1 MPTPKK
7 RNNESMLNAA
17 ERLIADVAANP
28 YAIYGTSGEG
38 IENLKYL
45 LDGMFRERYGTRATP
60 RVEEAIRDHGAPS
73 YHEEVGMTTRP
84 ITVSDDGGLDYRG
97 RRTVKPINQGSV
109 KRINPDLG
117 IIEKYPYM
125 RQERQRLED
134 AKADEMNAI
143 LADLVRNPPRKTV
156 GEGYQNGGTVKYRPG
171 GMIPK
176 YPGGGMM
183 PRKYEQ
189 GGPVG
194 SSSSDQ
200 KFRVIP
206 EKSPTGQTEL
216 AYYIDGRP
224 VESQDFQQQFYDAGN
239 KPQDLNQLIENSVIA
254 SKQGIG
260 ADSGIPSGSPL
271 EGLMKQYRD
280 ALKERNVYRE
290 KGAAG
295 VDSLYNARNENY
307 DRMIRQM
314 GG

>member
-7 RNNESMLNAA
+7 NNESMQNAA
-17 ERLIADVAANP
+17 ERLIADIADERSSV
-28 YAIYGTSGEG
+28 SGENP
-38 IENLKYL
+38 IEYLKFL
-45 LDGMFRERYGTRATP
+45 LEGMSRGVPRADGSQ
-60 RVEEAIRDHGAPS
+60 EASDKVSSIIRSYGAPS
-73 YHEEVGMTTRP
+73 YHKEVGMST
-84 ITVSDDGGLDYRG
+84 
-97 RRTVKPINQGSV
+97 RTVDPINRGGV
-109 KRINPDLG
+109 RTMNPDLG
-117 IIEKYPYM
+117 IFEDYPYM

-134 AKADEMNAI
+134 VKTDEMNAI

-156 GEGYQNGGTVKYRPG
+156 GEGYQNGGTVKYRSG
-171 GMIPK
+171 A
-176 YPGGGMM
+176 MM
-183 PRKYEQ
+183 KYEQ

-194 SSSSDQ
+194 SASSDQ

-295 VDSLYNARNENY
+295 VDSLYSARDENY

>member
-1 MPTPKK
+1 MYAKK
-7 RNNESMLNAA
+7 KKYDNGGKVTGARTNRRGGSKEDYLRGAKAA
-17 ERLIADVAANP
+17 MDYMGGLQSHN
-28 YAIYGTSGEG
+28 
-38 IENLKYL
+38 
-45 LDGMFRERYGTRATP
+45 ERYASNP
-60 RVEEAIRDHGAPS
+60 RLYGDRRETGGQKEAISQALRFQ
-73 YHEEVGMTTRP
+73 EEFGR
-84 ITVSDDGGLDYRG
+84 GLY
-97 RRTVKPINQGSV
+97 N
-109 KRINPDLG
+109 INPDKDFSSGPTPTAFETG
-117 IIEKYPYM
+117 INDMMRAAGSSVTGLDASGDTRLTPIQVEEILMSLPKKELKYG
-125 RQERQRLED
+125 
-134 AKADEMNAI
+134 K
-143 LADLVRNPPRKTV
+143 
-156 GEGYQNGGTVKYRPG
+156 GGTVKYRS
-171 GMIPK
+171 
-176 YPGGGMM
+176 GGMM
-183 PRKYEQ
+183 KYEQ

-194 SSSSDQ
+194 SASSDQ

-224 VESQDFQQQFYDAGN
+224 VDSQDFQQQFYDAGN

-295 VDSLYNARNENY
+295 VDSLYSARDENY

>member
-1 MPTPKK
+1 MYAKK
-7 RNNESMLNAA
+7 NKKPM
-17 ERLIADVAANP
+17 
-28 YAIYGTSGEG
+28 YG
-38 IENLKYL
+38 K
-45 LDGMFRERYGTRATP
+45 
-60 RVEEAIRDHGAPS
+60 
-73 YHEEVGMTTRP
+73 
-84 ITVSDDGGLDYRG
+84 
-97 RRTVKPINQGSV
+97 
-109 KRINPDLG
+109 
-117 IIEKYPYM
+117 
-125 RQERQRLED
+125 
-134 AKADEMNAI
+134 
-143 LADLVRNPPRKTV
+143 
-156 GEGYQNGGTVKYRPG
+156 G
-171 GMIPK
+171 GMAKMLSEYKKGGMMK

-290 KGAAG
+290 KGASG
-295 VDSLYNARNENY
+295 IDSLYNARNENY
-307 DRMIRQM
+307 ERMLSRM